1 MIDRQLSVENTE
13 KVFQDPTVVSEMEMT
28 ALPFTSPLLPCAEC
42 PDKERHSCLPV
53 RLQVIA
59 EGSKAGEEKKGSKKE
74 EERKRRRKRKE
85 RNRTRPDWAT
95 LPDLLLIKIFKYLS
109 IEVRSR
115 KEMYCQRYGRGTNC
129 IQDKIIL
136 DFQIQE
142 RHYAALACRW
152 WNAAFR

>member
-1 MIDRQLSVENTE
+1 
-13 KVFQDPTVVSEMEMT
+13 MEMT
-28 ALPFTSPLLPCAEC
+28 ALPFTSPLLSCEEC
-42 PDKERHSCLPV
+42 PADKEKHSCLLV
-53 RLQVIA
+53 RLQLEA
-59 EGSKAGEEKKGSKKE
+59 EGPKAEEKKGRKRKE
-74 EERKRRRKRKE
+74 ERRRRRKRRD
-85 RNRTRPDWAT
+85 RNQTRPDWAK

-115 KEMYCQRYGRGTNC
+115 KEMCCQRYGRGTNC

-142 RHYAALACRW
+142 RHFAALACRW